1 LTERVGEL
9 LRLTQTIPRYRDGEF
24 DGVIELWE
32 PRPVTVSDVRDLQ
45 RQAAM
50 IEAAMTPMESGRL
63 LARILSLLAQYRS
76 SELPSAVEAAIAEDW
91 LDDLAEFPEWAVI
104 EACRQWRRHPTK
116 FRFRPLPGDIRNLCV
131 EIVGRLPIVA
141 DRLRAL
147 LASVPKAEI
156 LESTADR
163 ATDIR
168 NRVVA
173 LANARRMP

>member
-1 LTERVGEL
+1 
-9 LRLTQTIPRYRDGEF
+9 
-24 DGVIELWE
+24 
-32 PRPVTVSDVRDLQ
+32 
-45 RQAAM
+45 M

-141 DRLRAL
+141 NRLRAL